1 MELVYKQVLI
11 TNLVIVILIL
21 LPLLLLLLSSCCSLT
36 NALSAELA

>member
-21 LPLLLLLLSSCCSLT
+21 LPLLLLLSSCCSLT

>member
-36 NALSAELA
+36 NALSVELA